1 MNAKVVLIKGR
12 AERTLELKD
21 NFIHSRTEYSTSFD
35 AEGVYVRTKTFLKKQ
50 GWKRKPTVI
59 SKIENVGRRFKSRRI
74 LGHSVRKDEMVGE

>member
-35 AEGVYVRTKTFLKKQ
+35 AEGVYVRTKTYLKKQ
-50 GWKRKPTVI
+50 GWRKKPAVI
-59 SKIENVGRRFKSRRI
+59 SKIENVGRRLRPSKI
-74 LGHSVRKDEMVGE
+74 LGHRVRDGGTVGE

>member
-21 NFIHSRTEYSTSFD
+21 NFIHSQTEYSTSFD

-59 SKIENVGRRFKSRRI
+59 SKIENVGRRLRPSKI
-74 LGHSVRKDEMVGE
+74 LGHRVKNDGTVGE